1 MAQTAKYC
9 GVCSRKL
16 SPADESPRDKE
27 FFKASLF
34 AEGSQP
40 HGKGPISE
48 EGACEKCGGGV
59 VIFYEDSH

>member
-9 GVCSRKL
+9 GGCSRKL

-27 FFKASLF
+27 YFKASLF

-48 EGACEKCGGGV
+48 EGACEKCGREGGV
-59 VIFYEDSH
+59 TFYEV